1 MSRAKSPEEK
11 LLAGNP
17 GKGFIPDVP
26 DLDPIVCVAPSWLDA
41 AAVAIWDRVAGELAE
56 RGLLRD
62 IDRDLL
68 GAYCQHLA
76 NGIAAQMV
84 INEHGLVND
93 VGKKRPEVLI
103 MRDSFETARLTAK
116 ELGFTPDAR
125 YRGRLSGS
133 HDKKEKES
141 KAAKYGIGG

>member
-1 MSRAKSPEEK
+1 MSRAKSPQEK
-11 LLAGNP
+11 RLAGNP
-17 GKGFIPDVP
+17 GRYPIPETV
-26 DLDPIVCVAPSWLDA
+26 DLDPMVCIAPSWLDA
-41 AAVAIWDRVAGELAE
+41 AAVTIWDRVAGELSD

-84 INEHGLVND
+84 INEHGLIND

-125 YRGRLSGS
+125 YRGRLSGNKS
-133 HDKKEKES
+133 DKEKEN